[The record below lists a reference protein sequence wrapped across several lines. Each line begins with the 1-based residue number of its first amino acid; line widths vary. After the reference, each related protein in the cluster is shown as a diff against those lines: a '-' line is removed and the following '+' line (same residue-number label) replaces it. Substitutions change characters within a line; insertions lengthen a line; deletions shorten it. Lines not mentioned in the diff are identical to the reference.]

1 MFSNGIFV
9 RRGFFISSIINTSSK
24 TKLLTRVYLS
34 TYTSTASKLPDEFS
48 EEDHIDARNWLNRF
62 NIDTIPR
69 SLGHVSFSRSSGPG
83 GQNVNKVNSKA
94 TVRFRMSELL
104 AATPA
109 ILHSPLRASKY
120 FAGKSNSL
128 VIQADGSRRQADNV
142 QECFQKLKLLIES
155 AGKSVIM
162 GETTPEKMA
171 KVRQL

>member
-1 MFSNGIFV
+1 
-9 RRGFFISSIINTSSK
+9 
-24 TKLLTRVYLS
+24 
-34 TYTSTASKLPDEFS
+34 
-48 EEDHIDARNWLNRF
+48 
-62 NIDTIPR
+62 
-69 SLGHVSFSRSSGPG
+69 
-83 GQNVNKVNSKA
+83 
-94 TVRFRMSELL
+94 MSELL